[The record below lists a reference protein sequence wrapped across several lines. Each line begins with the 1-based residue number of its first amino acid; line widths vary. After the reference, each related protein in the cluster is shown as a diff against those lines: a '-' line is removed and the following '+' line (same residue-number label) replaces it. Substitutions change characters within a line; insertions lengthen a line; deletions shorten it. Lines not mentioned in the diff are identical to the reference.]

1 MTMKK
6 KIGAMSLALC
16 MLLGMLSGCGSKQP
30 SAPSAASAKESLTS
44 SAPAEETTAAP
55 AAPEAEAS
63 VSAEEAS
70 VQPEP
75 PAVTVSYPLCQPG
88 EIELDVYMSMAGF
101 LPMVIPD
108 VATNGLNGNRGVQCM
123 EEATGVHLNW
133 TLIDQDAYAEKFSIT
148 LAAGDYPD
156 YFGVPDT
163 QVSGGIDALVEQDI
177 CIDLMPMLDDC
188 LPDFKNGIFSTNE
201 EYRKGLISD
210 NGRMT
215 TIKSYEN
222 QSTMG
227 LYIRQDWLDQL
238 GLAVPETFDELHDV
252 LAAFKN
258 QIPGC
263 NYPMLLTQNWD
274 YSNNGFVGGFDT
286 SGYGT
291 SSDLSYF
298 VEDGKVQ
305 AGILS
310 DNYRDYIQMLR
321 DWFAEGILGEP
332 SMNMQNT
339 FPINEYILSNQC
351 GFSFGQ
357 SDTLSE
363 SSKQQAGGTYD
374 MEPIKAIVREKG
386 DTFKLYANKGQTG
399 NGGWAITTA
408 CEYPEEAAKVINWM
422 WTEDGYKAMNF
433 GVEGETYNMVDG
445 KVEYTDLITNNP
457 NGFSAMFNSCSEIAF
472 FDLPFD
478 CAMERKAATFS
489 NEAEAKAQ
497 KVWRENTSNEYQYY
511 GSLSVPESEEYGTIA
526 SDLSTKAAETVSK
539 FIIGDRPME
548 EWDSFIE
555 ELKGMNIARCI
566 ELKQAA
572 YDRYQAR

>member
-1 MTMKK
+1 
-6 KIGAMSLALC
+6 
-16 MLLGMLSGCGSKQP
+16 
-30 SAPSAASAKESLTS
+30 
-44 SAPAEETTAAP
+44 
-55 AAPEAEAS
+55 
-63 VSAEEAS
+63 
-70 VQPEP
+70 
-75 PAVTVSYPLCQPG
+75 
-88 EIELDVYMSMAGF
+88 
-101 LPMVIPD
+101 MVIPD

-332 SMNMQNT
+332 SMNMQNM

-351 GFSFGQ
+351 GFAFGQ

-457 NGFSAMFNSCSEIAF
+457 NGFNAMFNTCSEIAF

-497 KVWRENTSNEYQYY
+497 EVWRENTSNEYQYY

-539 FIIGDRPME
+539 FISGDRPME

>member
-1 MTMKK
+1 MKK
-6 KIGAMSLALC
+6 KFGATILALSI
-16 MLLGMLSGCGSKQP
+16 LFGVFSGCGNNQT
-30 SAPSAASAKESLTS
+30 SAQSASSEPERLTS
-44 SAPAEETTAAP
+44 AT
-55 AAPEAEAS
+55 
-63 VSAEEAS
+63 SAEEPTQEAAPPSEAPVS
-70 VQPEP
+70 VQEEASAQEP
-75 PAVTVSYPLCQPG
+75 DFTPVSYPLCDPG
-88 EIELDVYMSMAGF
+88 EITLDVYMAMSGF

-108 VATNGLNGNRGVQCM
+108 VANEGLNGNRGVQLM

-148 LAAGDYPD
+148 LAAGDFPD

-163 QVSGGIDALVEQDI
+163 MVSGGIDALVDQDI
-177 CIDLMPMLDDC
+177 CIDLMPMLDDW
-188 LPDFKNGIFSTNE
+188 LPDFKNGIFSSNE
-201 EYRKGLISD
+201 DYRKGLISD
-210 NGRMT
+210 TGHLT

-238 GLAVPETFDELHDV
+238 GLEVPETFDELHDV
-252 LAAFKN
+252 LLAFKN
-258 QIPGC
+258 DIPGC
-263 NYPMLLTQNWD
+263 DYPMLLTQNWD
-274 YSNNGFVGGFDT
+274 YSNNGFVGGYDT

-298 VEDGKVQ
+298 VQDGKVQ

-310 DNYRDYIQMLR
+310 ENYKEYVQMLR

-332 SMNMQNT
+332 SMNMQNM
-339 FPINEYILSNQC
+339 FPINSYILSSQC
-351 GFSFGQ
+351 GFAFGQ

-433 GVEGETYNMVDG
+433 GIEGETYNMVDG
-445 KVEYTDLITNNP
+445 KVQYTDLITNNP
-457 NGFSAMFNSCSEIAF
+457 NGFNAMFNTCSEIAF

-497 KVWRENTSNEYQYY
+497 EVWRANTSNEMQYY
-511 GSLSVPESEEYGTIA
+511 GSLSVPESEKYGTIA

-539 FIIGDRPME
+539 FITGDKPME
-548 EWDSFIE
+548 EWDAFIE
-555 ELKGMNIARCI
+555 ELKGIGIDQCI
-566 ELKQAA
+566 QLKQDA
-572 YDRYQAR
+572 YDRYQER